1 MILQHIIYLPAIIGL
16 SVIGVLVGYSNSRS
30 RLNRAFVL
38 FVGGIIIW
46 LTASYIA
53 DSGVIFDALTAI
65 RIIYATA
72 ALLPL
77 LLAYFIINF
86 LARNK
91 KDIIKKSARVYLVFL
106 IAISMFF
113 VVISMSSLTVQEA
126 RHGPI
131 GVEVVKAG
139 NFLFLHVIY
148 YLLTT
153 IIAFAIL
160 VLRHR
165 KTSQEEKKQI
175 GLLIWGLTAMVIINL
190 FVNGILVVLGT
201 SELGPILG
209 VPSVILFV
217 LLVQFSIFK
226 HRLFDVRLIIA
237 RSIAYLLSIGTIS
250 LVFGIVV
257 IGVAV
262 NLLGAT
268 RFNVAQ
274 QIFIIASALFLGLI
288 FPPLKKF
295 FDKVTNKLFY
305 RDAYDP
311 QLFLDEINRLFVS
324 TIEMEPLLRQSAS
337 IIESNLKTEFCLI
350 AVKETDT
357 TDRKII
363 GTVMPKFSERDIEYV
378 RSKTPHIHQK
388 VILADDL
395 GTEHADL
402 KRVLTKNGISV
413 LGRLV
418 TDTVHTVEGT
428 GYLILGPKK
437 SGGPFNSQDIRII
450 EIIVNELLIA
460 IQNALRFEEIQ
471 AFNATL
477 QEKINDATRRLRST
491 NEKLKVLDETKD
503 EFISM
508 ASHQLRTPLTSVKGY
523 LSMVL
528 EGDTGKV
535 TPAQR
540 KLLDQAFI
548 SSQRMVYLIADLLN
562 VSRLKT
568 GKFILETTPTNL
580 ADVVEGE
587 MNQLQE
593 TAQGR
598 GLELIYEKPKDFPTL
613 VLDETKIRQVIMN
626 FADNAIYYTPAG
638 GHIKVTLKET
648 AETIEFKVVDDGI
661 GVPKS
666 EQHHLFSKFYRA
678 GNARKARPDGTG
690 LGLFMAKKV
699 IVVQGGSLIFKSEE
713 GKGSTFGFVF
723 PKAKLLPK

>member
-1 MILQHIIYLPAIIGL
+1 M
-16 SVIGVLVGYSNSRS
+16 
-30 RLNRAFVL
+30 
-38 FVGGIIIW
+38 W

-53 DSGVIFDALTAI
+53 DSGFVFDALTAT

-77 LLAYFIINF
+77 LLAHFIFNF

-91 KDIIKKSARVYLVFL
+91 KNITQKSVRVYLTILVVFS
-106 IAISMFF
+106 IFF
-113 VVISMSSLTVQEA
+113 VFISMSNLTVQEA
-126 RHGPI
+126 RNGPI

-139 NFLFLHVIY
+139 TLLYLHVIY
-148 YLLTT
+148 YSLTT
-153 IIAFAIL
+153 IIAFAVL
-160 VLRHR
+160 VLRHK

-201 SELGPILG
+201 SELGPLLG

-226 HRLFDVRLIIA
+226 HKLFDVRLIIA

-250 LVFGIVV
+250 LIFGIVV

-262 NLLGAT
+262 NLLGAS
-268 RFNVAQ
+268 RFNAAQ

-288 FPPLKKF
+288 FPPLKRF

-324 TIEMEPLLRQSAS
+324 TIEMEPLLRQSS
-337 IIESNLKTEFCLI
+337 EIIVSNLKTEFCLI

-357 TDRKII
+357 TERKII
-363 GTVMPKFSERDIEYV
+363 GTVTPRFSERDIEYV
-378 RSKTPHIHQK
+378 RTKTPHIHQK
-388 VILADDL
+388 VIVTDDL
-395 GTEHADL
+395 ESEHAEL

-477 QEKINDATRRLRST
+477 QAKINDATHRLRNT

-528 EGDTGKV
+528 EGDAGKL

-568 GKFILETTPTNL
+568 GKFILETTQTNL

-587 MNQLQE
+587 INQLQE

-598 GLELIYEKPKDFPTL
+598 SLKLEYDKPKDFPML

-648 AETIEFKVVDDGI
+648 PESIEFKVVDDGI

-713 GKGSTFGFVF
+713 GKGSTFGFIF